1 MSELINVNFP
11 LLNKSIQVDK
21 DSTISNACA
30 LIGEPLNLVC
40 GGKGKCGKCKVDV
53 KINGK
58 VESVLGCVTKMCE
71 NLDILIT
78 SQGSSAQI
86 LTNNMLKDIIA
97 NPSLKFYF
105 LNKTKLKTSIG
116 ESDWETLCSQLQ
128 IDFEKPTLELLQKIS
143 NLFHHSNGINL
154 VAYDNTVID
163 VLPGDENMSLYGFA
177 FDIGST
183 SIVGYLYN
191 LVTHEKLAISS
202 QLNKQTSI
210 AGDVIGRIEYAIN
223 EPTGLKKLH
232 NLVIE
237 TVNEIINDLCYK
249 SKIEKNSIY
258 QANFCGNS
266 TMQHLFFN
274 INPQYLGLAPF
285 SSTTHD
291 MIFAKAKE
299 LNIKINPNGAITFFP
314 LLGGHVGGDT
324 AAVLL
329 SLPQDGK
336 NRLIIDL
343 GTNGEVAVGRNTHY
357 KVASMASGPALE
369 GYGIEYGMRGTVGAI
384 ERVSIYNGD
393 VIYKVIGQVKPIGIC
408 GSGIID
414 IIAELLRNDLIN
426 KRGAFVD
433 PDKIKEINLA
443 RRIINTD
450 DKKAFI
456 IAHREETESGEP
468 IVLTQDDIRQ
478 VQLAKGAIFTGCT
491 MLIEEAGL
499 KGKDLEE
506 ILMAGAFGNY
516 INIDMAQLMGM
527 IPYFEGVPVYSIGN
541 AAATGSQLFLL
552 SQEEKEKCLE
562 IARNALHIEIATN
575 PNFTKNYMKNTYLN
589 TLEVYKH

>member
-1 MSELINVNFP
+1 MSKRISVNFP
-11 LLNKSIQVDK
+11 LLNKSIQTNE
-21 DSTISNACA
+21 DSTISDVCT

-40 GGKGKCGKCKVDV
+40 GGKGKCGKCRVD
-53 KINGK
+53 IETNGK
-58 VESVLGCVTKMCE
+58 IESVLACVTKVYK
-71 NLDILIT
+71 NLNIMIT
-78 SQGSSAQI
+78 SQDSSAQI
-86 LTNNMLKDIIA
+86 LTTSVLKDIYP

-105 LNKTKLKTSIG
+105 VDKSKLETSIG
-116 ESDWETLCSQLQ
+116 ESDWETLCNKLQ
-128 IDFEKPTLELLQKIS
+128 MDFDRPSIHILRKIS
-143 NLFHHSNGINL
+143 NLFHDSTGINL
-154 VAYDNTVID
+154 IVYDNAIID
-163 VLPGDENMSLYGFA
+163 VLPGDKNMDLYGLA

-183 SIVGYLYN
+183 SIVAYLYD
-191 LVTHEKLAISS
+191 LTTYEQLGISS

-210 AGDVIGRIEYAIN
+210 AGDVIGRIEYTIN
-223 EPTGLKKLH
+223 EPNGLKRLH
-232 NLVIE
+232 DLVIE
-237 TVNEIINDLCYK
+237 TVNEIINEICDKNKINK
-249 SKIEKNSIY
+249 SSIY

-266 TMQHLFFN
+266 TMQHLFFE

-291 MIFAKAKE
+291 EIIAKAKE
-299 LNIKINPNGAITFFP
+299 LKIQINPNGVITFFP

-329 SLPQDGK
+329 SLPKDEK

-343 GTNGEVAVGRNTHY
+343 GTNGEVAVGKDNYY

-384 ERVSIYNGD
+384 ERVTIYNGNI
-393 VIYKVIGQVKPIGIC
+393 IYKVIGQVPPIGIC

-426 KRGAFVD
+426 KRGAFVN
-433 PDKIKEINLA
+433 PDEVKEATLA
-443 RRIINTD
+443 NRIININN
-450 DKKAFI
+450 KKAFI
-456 IAHREETESGEP
+456 IAHGEETENGRP

-478 VQLAKGAIFTGCT
+478 VQLAKAAIFTGCT

-499 KGKDLEE
+499 KGEDLEE

-516 INIDMAQLMGM
+516 INMDMAQLIGL

-552 SQEEKEKCLE
+552 SQEEKEKCIE
-562 IARNALHIEIATN
+562 IAKNAIHIEIATN
-575 PNFTKNYMKNTYLN
+575 PSFTKNYMKNTYLN
-589 TLEVYKH
+589 KVEVYK